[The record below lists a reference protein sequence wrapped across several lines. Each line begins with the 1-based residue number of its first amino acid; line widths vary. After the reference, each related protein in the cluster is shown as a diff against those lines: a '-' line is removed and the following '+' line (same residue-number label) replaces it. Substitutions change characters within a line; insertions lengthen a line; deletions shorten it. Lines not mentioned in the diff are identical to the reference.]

1 MCASLEAKVQE
12 EYFQLLEESD
22 DFIKNSVG
30 NRSHCGKTP
39 ERGVSV
45 AWRER
50 CAQHLGKLASLTR
63 LGGQD
68 SFHGFELYKLGPE

>member
-12 EYFQLLEESD
+12 EFFHLLEESD
-22 DFIKNSVG
+22 GFIKNPVG
-30 NRSHCGKTP
+30 NKSYCRKAP

-50 CAQHLGKLASLTR
+50 ERDVHSIL
-63 LGGQD
+63 
-68 SFHGFELYKLGPE
+68 